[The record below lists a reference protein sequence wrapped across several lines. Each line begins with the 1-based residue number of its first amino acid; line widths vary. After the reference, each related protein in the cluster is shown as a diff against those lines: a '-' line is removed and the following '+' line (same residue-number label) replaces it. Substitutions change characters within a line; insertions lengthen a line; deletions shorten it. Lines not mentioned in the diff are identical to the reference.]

1 MFSTPTRNSQPMRAK
16 REGAQGVWNPYK
28 PAMKKMEDY
37 LKAKGVLLERA
48 EKQED
53 LGDLS
58 EARAGERGGEE
69 HLEAGRDL
77 EDTVRVM
84 ADREGRADPLLGPTA
99 TGVSLESFKDP
110 FKVFA
115 GDKRGNIR
123 EDVNEIKKRQG
134 FGFEDEDDGEGGGGN
149 SSSSSSSNAHSS
161 TLSYN
166 PLQQKITVGDSQEL
180 DMSISQAEYNNVLF
194 RQTADMVE
202 KHRLDKERERVERK
216 KKREAQQKEREK
228 YFVKNRAAIEEKRR
242 AKNESI
248 KLKNELRKTH
258 VLIPSFLTA
267 PQPPKMGKRK
277 GRKAGPWERNKNR
290 RGGDRKSL
298 EGELQGRYK
307 PMPIDPIEPVSG
319 IEVGGVTLR
328 NRTPKSSSK
337 TGAHSNN
344 SIWIRCRVPGCR
356 YKCVNPS
363 AIEVHMSLIHGDV
376 KESDLIELDAV
387 GRKPS
392 DWENYGKPFYACEY
406 PSCSYGNYRFKSVQR
421 HAMNVHNLPR
431 TTHPQLSPVFKVPGR
446 TQHLPVQFQ
455 PVQPGSPPTSAK
467 IGGIVCDVEEIEWS
481 TPPPA
486 LVSQTSRDIMSLEKD
501 LFPKR
506 EIFGSIFGPIPLQA
520 QVILSPSPNF
530 PFQYLFD
537 GVSPPPPPTK
547 IHNEVIELSDAIQSP
562 ITSIHVVKH
571 KIFFVGEMCLPTY
584 EEREIEQ
591 EDDSEESGRSVL
603 KELCG

>member
-1 MFSTPTRNSQPMRAK
+1 
-16 REGAQGVWNPYK
+16 
-28 PAMKKMEDY
+28 
-37 LKAKGVLLERA
+37 
-48 EKQED
+48 
-53 LGDLS
+53 
-58 EARAGERGGEE
+58 
-69 HLEAGRDL
+69 
-77 EDTVRVM
+77 
-84 ADREGRADPLLGPTA
+84 
-99 TGVSLESFKDP
+99 
-110 FKVFA
+110 
-115 GDKRGNIR
+115 
-123 EDVNEIKKRQG
+123 
-134 FGFEDEDDGEGGGGN
+134 
-149 SSSSSSSNAHSS
+149 
-161 TLSYN
+161 
-166 PLQQKITVGDSQEL
+166 
-180 DMSISQAEYNNVLF
+180 MSISQAEYNNVLF

-202 KHRLDKERERVERK
+202 KHRLDKERERVDRK

-228 YFVKNRAAIEEKRR
+228 YFAKNRAAIEEKRR

-298 EGELQGRYK
+298 EGELQDRYK

-337 TGAHSNN
+337 TGAYSNN

-363 AIEVHMSLIHGDV
+363 AIEVHMSSIHGDV

-406 PSCSYGNYRFKSVQR
+406 PSCSYDYYRFKSVQR

-446 TQHLPVQFQ
+446 PQHLPVQFQ
-455 PVQPGSPPTSAK
+455 PVQPGSPPTRAK
-467 IGGIVCDVEEIEWS
+467 IGGAVCDVEDIEWP

-506 EIFGSIFGPIPLQA
+506 EIFGSIFGPIPLQT
-520 QVILSPSPNF
+520 QVSLSPSPNF
-530 PFQYLFD
+530 PSQYLFE

-584 EEREIEQ
+584 EERENEQ
-591 EDDSEESGRSVL
+591 EDDSEETGKSVL
-603 KELCG
+603 KELCGLRKMSDEMIEMVIDKKEEELKKMLRLERVEFRKAESPKVESHSSMRKKGSISRKCCGVHARSPHENWCKKFDGRGVSERSSKPKQDAIAKYHQRYMELGLPEEGMLSKEQFMGKYNSYRRSEAEIEKMTSELSTMEEER